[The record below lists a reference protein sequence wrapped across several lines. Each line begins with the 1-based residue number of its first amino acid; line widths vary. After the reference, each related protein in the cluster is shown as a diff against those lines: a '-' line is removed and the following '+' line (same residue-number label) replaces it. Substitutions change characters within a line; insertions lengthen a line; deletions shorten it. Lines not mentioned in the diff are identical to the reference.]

1 MNTLL
6 SLLNVNTTFFTIL
19 GYPMS
24 YIEFFGTLLNLWT
37 VWLVAKKKILNW
49 PVGIAAVLLFGAL
62 FYQLHLYADFFE
74 QIYYFITGFI
84 GWYIWYNSKPRDHK
98 DDIVVKTNTKLAN
111 IMWAIGIAIVSVLGG
126 WCMAHIH
133 IWLPALFPEPA
144 SLPLLDTAT
153 TVMSF
158 AATILMIQKKL
169 ENWILW
175 IAVDIIGIW
184 LYWYKGVPL
193 VALLYVCFLGIATKG
208 FFEWKRTLERSK
220 HHETGTSD
228 R

>member
-49 PVGIAAVLLFGAL
+49 PVGIVATLLFGAL

-84 GWYIWYNSKPRDHK
+84 GWYVWAKTKPTDMT
-98 DDIVVKTNTKLAN
+98 DEIVVKTNGKKTNLLWIGGILTLSALGA
-111 IMWAIGIAIVSVLGG
+111 WA
-126 WCMAHIH
+126 MAHVH
-133 IWLPALFPEPA
+133 LWLPSLFPVPA
-144 SLPLLDTAT
+144 SLPFLDTLT

-158 AATILMIQKKL
+158 AATILMINKKL
-169 ENWILW
+169 ENWVLW
-175 IAVDIIGIW
+175 IIVDVIGVW
-184 LYWYKGVPL
+184 LYWYKGVPF
-193 VALLYVCFLGIATKG
+193 VALLYACFLCIATKG
-208 FFEWKRTLERSK
+208 FLEWKRTLERSN